1 MVPLQLSLLQWTP
14 LGDRQAMGKTSS
26 TSRLNLPGRYAW
38 AVAEVIG
45 PVNLLFILY
54 TLPSK
59 LKPAPASDSSL
70 LGTGLSL
77 QMEIMGGLYILHY
90 VNRALLTPLY
100 LAPSIS
106 PIHPLVS
113 AMMATFQ
120 FINSSNLACWLV
132 YTSVAVD
139 FKETPVLSIG
149 AVIGLALFLA
159 GFVGNIRAD
168 ATLFE
173 LRRGA
178 AKRKAKS
185 EGKAQ
190 ITYDKVYVIPPAQ
203 GLFAHI
209 LYPHYAFEW
218 LEWTGF
224 YILGASWG
232 LGWGYESAA
241 LWFVIVEIATMLPR
255 AVAGRQ
261 WYEQRF
267 GKRAVGGRVGAIP
280 WLNL

>member
-1 MVPLQLSLLQWTP
+1 
-14 LGDRQAMGKTSS
+14 MGKTSS

-38 AVAEVIG
+38 AFAEVIG

-54 TLPSK
+54 VLPSK
-59 LKPAPASDSSL
+59 VKPEPAADSSL

-77 QMEIMGGLYILHY
+77 QMEIMGVLYVLHY
-90 VNRALLTPLY
+90 VNRALVTPLY

-120 FINSSNLACWLV
+120 FVNSSNLACWLI
-132 YTSVAVD
+132 YTSLAID
-139 FKETPVLSIG
+139 FKETPIFSMG
-149 AVIGLALFLA
+149 AVFGLAVFFT
-159 GFVGNIRAD
+159 GFVGNVRAD
-168 ATLFE
+168 ARLFD

-185 EGKAQ
+185 EGKAL

-203 GLFAHI
+203 GMFKHI

-224 YILGASWG
+224 YILGGSWG

-241 LWFVIVEIATMLPR
+241 LWFVIVEFATMLPR
-255 AVAGRQ
+255 TVSGRQ
-261 WYEQRF
+261 WYEQKF
-267 GKRAVGGRVGAIP
+267 GKRAVSGRAGVIP